1 MQTAVHDEGRSNT
14 TERSDTVAFHN
25 GDANRSDPPVCPVPS
40 VTDDSRATPG
50 LDPRVARTRDRVLRA
65 TLEELADHGYAGLSI
80 ERIAGRAGVGKA
92 TIYRHWDGRA
102 DLVADVVA
110 LYRVPLPRPETGS
123 VHTDAAALLE
133 DLADRLSGPTAHLT
147 PVLMDA
153 AERDA
158 RVAALHHSVV
168 RTRRRPLTEALQAG
182 IARGELPPD
191 VDLELLVDLLIA
203 PLVYRRFVSRE
214 PVTTEFAADVVDAVL
229 SHQTGQCE
237 GARGE
242 TA

>member
-1 MQTAVHDEGRSNT
+1 MSSA
-14 TERSDTVAFHN
+14 
-25 GDANRSDPPVCPVPS
+25 PS
-40 VTDDSRATPG
+40 ATDSAG
-50 LDPRVARTRDRVLRA
+50 LDPRVARTRDRVLQA
-65 TLEELADHGYAGLSI
+65 TLEELAVHGYAGLSI
-80 ERIAGRAGVGKA
+80 ERIANRAGVGKA

-110 LYRVPLPRPETGS
+110 LYRVPLPRPDTGS
-123 VHTDAAALLE
+123 VRADAVALLE
-133 DLADRLSGPTAHLT
+133 DLAARLSGPTAHLT

-158 RVAALHHSVV
+158 HVAALHHSVV

-182 IARGELPPD
+182 IARGELPAQA
-191 VDLELLVDLLIA
+191 DLELLVDLLIA

-214 PVTTEFAADVVDAVL
+214 PVTAEFANEVVDAVL
-229 SHQTGQCE
+229 PHQIGQCR
-237 GARGE
+237 GASGT